1 MRAQNLII
9 PSSLGFPIEKS
20 EKELFNNLLFSIF
33 NFIKEKWSVVMNYF
47 SIMNAR
53 SEFDFPI
60 SQAHFRFPIENTEK
74 KYFML

>member
-1 MRAQNLII
+1 
-9 PSSLGFPIEKS
+9 
-20 EKELFNNLLFSIF
+20 
-33 NFIKEKWSVVMNYF
+33 MNYF

-74 KYFML
+74 KIFYVVENLVYRQILQKWCYQN